1 MAQPRILRPTFP
13 EGYIEHPKSLLA
25 WEQVAQRLLDARNYW
40 LCSVRPNGKP
50 HVIPLWA
57 VWEDDK
63 IYFDGSPETRHAKN
77 IAANPRVSVHLES
90 GDQAVIIE
98 GLARI
103 MRPPV
108 ELAVRLARN
117 YVRKYAASGYAPT
130 PDQWDHGGLYEI
142 TPRSALAWTNFVDDP
157 TKFIFEG

>member
-1 MAQPRILRPTFP
+1 MAQPKILRPLFP
-13 EGYIEHPKSLLA
+13 EGYIQHSKSLLA

-40 LCSVRPNGKP
+40 LCTVRPNGKP

-77 IAANPRVSVHLES
+77 IATNPRVSVHLES
-90 GDQAVIIE
+90 GDQAVIID

-103 MRPPV
+103 MLPPA

-117 YVRKYAASGYAPT
+117 YTRKYAPGYAPT

-157 TKFIFEG
+157 TKFVFEG